1 MAGYINWALTCK
13 THAILQPKS
22 GVETNYKSC
31 VLQLRPAYILSLK
44 PKAKNFTNLMRNIQ
58 TNDRF
63 VLMVLREAKALAS
76 SCILMGWVKME
87 DIYEPLL

>member
-1 MAGYINWALTCK
+1 MSASGYSFENV
-13 THAILQPKS
+13 ILLIKFTS
-22 GVETNYKSC
+22 ILIS
-31 VLQLRPAYILSLK
+31 ILSLNN
-44 PKAKNFTNLMRNIQ
+44 AFNSWAFSLLFAFVLSWSLMRNIQ

>member
-1 MAGYINWALTCK
+1 
-13 THAILQPKS
+13 
-22 GVETNYKSC
+22 
-31 VLQLRPAYILSLK
+31 
-44 PKAKNFTNLMRNIQ
+44 MRNIQ